1 MAKQN
6 DNTETIEIRLVVTAR
21 SDDPKLLAA
30 KWMRSNKFEALD
42 FLAQGKK
49 AEIIADGGGTQNQ
62 ILGAKVESAAFFTY
76 LASSLNAQIAVE
88 KGSIPEVADVS
99 PLATPSASMP
109 VTLPRSPEVQAE
121 LSTPE
126 QSPPP
131 GQPLKPDDDDDD
143 WDDDDDEVIITLAPG
158 MK

>member
-1 MAKQN
+1 MPKQN
-6 DNTETIEIRLVVTAR
+6 HNTETVEIRLVITGR
-21 SDDPKLLAA
+21 PDDPKLLAA

-62 ILGAKVESAAFFTY
+62 ILGAKMESSAFFTY
-76 LASSLNAQIAVE
+76 LASALNAQIAVE
-88 KGSIPEVADVS
+88 KGAIPEVADVS
-99 PLATPSASMP
+99 LVATPSASMP
-109 VTLPRSPEVQAE
+109 VMLTRSPEEPAE

-131 GQPLKPDDDDDD
+131 GQPLKPDDDDD

>member
-1 MAKQN
+1 MPKQN
-6 DNTETIEIRLVVTAR
+6 HNTETVEIRLVVTGR
-21 SDDPKLLAA
+21 PDDPKLLAA

-49 AEIIADGGGTQNQ
+49 AEIIADSGGTQNQ
-62 ILGAKVESAAFFTY
+62 ILGAKIESSAFFTY

-99 PLATPSASMP
+99 PVAIAP
-109 VTLPRSPEVQAE
+109 VMLPRSPEAQVE

-126 QSPPP
+126 QSPAP
-131 GQPLKPDDDDDD
+131 GQPLKPDDDDD

>member
-1 MAKQN
+1 MPKQN
-6 DNTETIEIRLVVTAR
+6 HNTETVEIRLVITGR
-21 SDDPKLLAA
+21 PDDPKLLAA

-62 ILGAKVESAAFFTY
+62 ILGAKIESSAFFTY

-88 KGSIPEVADVS
+88 KGAIPEVADVS
-99 PLATPSASMP
+99 PVAIAP
-109 VTLPRSPEVQAE
+109 VTLPRSPEEPAE

-131 GQPLKPDDDDDD
+131 GQPLKPDDDDD

>member
-1 MAKQN
+1 MPKQN
-6 DNTETIEIRLVVTAR
+6 HNTETVEIRLVVTGR
-21 SDDPKLLAA
+21 PDDPKLLAA

-49 AEIIADGGGTQNQ
+49 AEIIADSGGTQNQ
-62 ILGAKVESAAFFTY
+62 ILGAKIESSAFFTY

-88 KGSIPEVADVS
+88 KGSIPEVANVS
-99 PLATPSASMP
+99 PVVITPVM
-109 VTLPRSPEVQAE
+109 LPRSPEEPAE

-131 GQPLKPDDDDDD
+131 GQPLKPDDDDD
-143 WDDDDDEVIITLAPG
+143 WDDDDEVIITLAPG

>member
-1 MAKQN
+1 MPTVTGLQLSRLYKVIAYW
-6 DNTETIEIRLVVTAR
+6 IRLVGFN
-21 SDDPKLLAA
+21 SDKL
-30 KWMRSNKFEALD
+30 
-42 FLAQGKK
+42 
-49 AEIIADGGGTQNQ
+49 
-62 ILGAKVESAAFFTY
+62 

-99 PLATPSASMP
+99 PVAITPASLPM
-109 VTLPRSPEVQAE
+109 TLPRSPQEPAE

-143 WDDDDDEVIITLAPG
+143 WDDDDEVIITLAPG